1 MSVHVCRCGRGVA
14 HSKLRAAADK
24 LHATHAM
31 SEKKRLNIMTECLS
45 PQNRSI
51 RARLGVDKLERLLGD
66 CGKPVTSLSVESA
79 DFLSF
84 EVIVIASSYENIHDL
99 RGAKATLSNYRGREP
114 WRIHRVERWGSEG
127 DPLSRKRHRPGR
139 R

>member
-31 SEKKRLNIMTECLS
+31 SEKKRLNIMTECFS
-45 PQNRSI
+45 PKNRSI
-51 RARLGVDKLERLLGD
+51 RARLGVNKLERLFGD
-66 CGKPVTSLSVESA
+66 CGKPVPSVSVGPCE
-79 DFLSF
+79 FLSF
-84 EVIVIASSYENIHDL
+84 EGIVIASSYENIHGR

-114 WRIHRVERWGSEG
+114 WRIHRAE
-127 DPLSRKRHRPGR
+127 
-139 R
+139 